1 LQCRKTKTVNQKLIN
16 KQMTQDNSTN
26 NEVIDNEALLRALAD
41 NPEAAHFLADI
52 VAGGDARQL
61 AIEHFGLVDVRPA
74 ELPDEEATDT
84 DTTDEP
90 TESPTE
96 VPPEPP
102 KAEPRIGM
110 FQSAPLLNN
119 DVAEMQSEPTFLKN
133 VRPKFWDLFEQI
145 NLN

>member
-1 LQCRKTKTVNQKLIN
+1 
-16 KQMTQDNSTN
+16 MTQDNSIN
-26 NEVIDNEALLRALAD
+26 SEVIDNEALLRALAD

-61 AIEHFGLVDVRPA
+61 AIEHFGLVDVQAPNTLDNEPTGSDITE
-74 ELPDEEATDT
+74 ELPEPPEPSKEESA
-84 DTTDEP
+84 
-90 TESPTE
+90 
-96 VPPEPP
+96 EPP

-119 DVAEMQSEPTFLKN
+119 DVAEVQSEPTFLKN

-145 NLN
+145 NLD